1 MTAPIPRI
9 DLFDMNGHTLALG
22 PRLHDSGEATLF
34 QHGDDPTLLI
44 KLHHAPTEALRDKL
58 DLLPGLAPVDPSLDT
73 RHRNF
78 AWPVSTVYNSAGAA
92 VGVILPVVPGA
103 RSVIAISNA
112 KLRAK
117 RAAEMD
123 WHYLHAVAANI
134 AFLFER
140 LHDQGI
146 IIGDV
151 KPENIL
157 IDDRAL
163 ATLIDCDSVQIMGPD
178 GTPYLCTVGSE
189 GFTAPEWIGRRFTEG
204 PRDIASD
211 RFGLAVV
218 LYQLLTGAHPWTGEW
233 MGSGE
238 PPSRDQLIRSGD
250 WPFKPGARLRPVPG
264 MLSLDALAPGIA
276 SLFRQAFIAGA
287 KDPNDRPSAAE
298 WHGALCTALAE
309 LDVCETH
316 SHHHYDESLS
326 ACPWCIRVK
335 AGLPDL
341 FPKPDTPRDP
351 FAPLILAF
359 ERALARGDTRMA
371 VDLWRGNPVLA
382 RCEDLKRLIPQMHQL
397 DTAITALDQWIEAYA
412 RVPQDIGELASL
424 VEDYPILSD
433 PTLFGHEDIDG
444 QSIATTVTSIANAAV
459 TIPPTPRQTIEM
471 TAHPVQLMTA
481 TSASP
486 SPIAT
491 PAATPE
497 RSQDPKPSD
506 GHLSYKIE
514 NGWRGLRPARLI
526 LAVEKPC
533 VIPALTLCDEETGKC
548 VLQIPAQRLRGATS
562 LPFDTPDGRVTL
574 VLRTTQDS
582 DKRHIK
588 ISGPSR
594 RARTLGITGAVLP
607 LSTQMA

>member
-9 DLFDMNGHTLALG
+9 DLFDKNGHTLALG

-78 AWPVSTVYNSAGAA
+78 AWPVATVYNNAGAA
-92 VGVILPVVPGA
+92 VGVVLPVVPGA
-103 RSVIAISNA
+103 RSVTAISNA

-486 SPIAT
+486 SPMAT

-548 VLQIPAQRLRGATS
+548 VLQIPAQRLRGAPS
-562 LPFDTPDGRVTL
+562 LPFDTPDGRITL

>member
-1 MTAPIPRI
+1 V
-9 DLFDMNGHTLALG
+9 
-22 PRLHDSGEATLF
+22 F
-34 QHGDDPTLLI
+34 QHGDDEGLLI
-44 KLHHAPTEALRDKL
+44 KLHHTPTETLRQKL
-58 DLLPGLAPVDPSLDT
+58 ALLPDLAPVDPSLDT

-78 AWPVSTVYNSAGAA
+78 AWPLSTVYDHAGKA

-103 RSVIAISNA
+103 RSVTAISNA
-112 KLRAK
+112 KMRAK

-146 IIGDV
+146 VVGDV

-163 ATLIDCDSVQIMGPD
+163 ATLIDCDSVQISD
-178 GTPYLCTVGSE
+178 TAGTVYLCTVGSE
-189 GFTAPEWIGRRFTEG
+189 GFTAPEWIGRRFTDG

-238 PPSRDQLIRSGD
+238 PPTRDQLIHSGD

-264 MLSLDALAPGIA
+264 MVSLDALAPGVA
-276 SLFRQAFIAGA
+276 ALFRQAFIAGA
-287 KDPNDRPSAAE
+287 KDPESRPSAAD
-298 WHGALCTALAE
+298 WHEALCTALAD
-309 LDVCETH
+309 LDVCGDR

-326 ACPWCIRVK
+326 ACPWCLRVK

-341 FPKPDTPRDP
+341 FPKPSIPRDP

-371 VDLWRGNPVLA
+371 VELWRGNPVLA
-382 RCEDLKRLIPQMHQL
+382 RSEDLQRLIPQMEHL
-397 DTAITALDQWIEAYA
+397 DAAIHALDQWIDAYS

-424 VEDYPILSD
+424 IEDFPILSD
-433 PTLFGHEDIDG
+433 PALFLHEDVAGRSVADTLK
-444 QSIATTVTSIANAAV
+444 SIATAAL
-459 TIPPTPRQTIEM
+459 TIPPAPSELVQPD
-471 TAHPVQLMTA
+471 PVQTV
-481 TSASP
+481 ASQ
-486 SPIAT
+486 PI
-491 PAATPE
+491 
-497 RSQDPKPSD
+497 SVD
-506 GHLSYKIE
+506 GHSDAAILVPDTASGIDVGESSIPDCSLSYKIE

-526 LAVEKPC
+526 LAVQKPC
-533 VIPALTLCDEETGKC
+533 VIPALSLCDEETGA
-548 VLQIPAQRLRGATS
+548 VLLRVPAQRLRGAS
-562 LPFDTPDGRVTL
+562 SMPFDPPERRVT
-574 VLRTTQDS
+574 VALRPTQVQ
-582 DKRHIK
+582 DKNTVK
-588 ISGPSR
+588 ISAPPK
-594 RARTLGITGAVLP
+594 RARTLGVGGAVLP
-607 LSTQMA
+607 LSAQLA

>member
-9 DLFDMNGHTLALG
+9 DLFDTDGRPLALG

-34 QHGDDPTLLI
+34 QHGDEPDLLI

-58 DLLPGLAPVDPSLDT
+58 ALLPGLAPVDPSLDT

-78 AWPVSTVYNSAGAA
+78 AWPVSTVYNNAGAA

-103 RSVIAISNA
+103 RSVTAISNA

-204 PRDIASD
+204 PRNIASD

-264 MLSLDALAPGIA
+264 MLSLDALAPGVA

-382 RCEDLKRLIPQMHQL
+382 RCEDLKRLIPQMRQL
-397 DTAITALDQWIEAYA
+397 DGAITALDQWIEAYA

-424 VEDYPILSD
+424 VEDFAILSD
-433 PTLFGHEDIDG
+433 PSLFGHEEIDG
-444 QSIATTVTSIANAAV
+444 QPIAETVKSIANAAV
-459 TIPPTPRQTIEM
+459 TIPPTPCQTIEITTQPAQSV
-471 TAHPVQLMTA
+471 TAIR
-481 TSASP
+481 P
-486 SPIAT
+486 SPV
-491 PAATPE
+491 AAPTQ
-497 RSQDPKPSD
+497 SLDPIISD
-506 GHLSYKIE
+506 CVVSYTIE

-533 VIPALTLCDEETGKC
+533 VIPSLTLSDEETGDC
-548 VLQIPAQRLRGATS
+548 VLHIPAQRLRGATS
-562 LPFDTPDGRVTL
+562 LPFDTPDGRITL
-574 VLRTTQDS
+574 VLHTTQDS

-588 ISGPSR
+588 INGPSR
-594 RARTLGITGAVLP
+594 RARTLGITGSVLP

>member
-1 MTAPIPRI
+1 
-9 DLFDMNGHTLALG
+9 
-22 PRLHDSGEATLF
+22 
-34 QHGDDPTLLI
+34 
-44 KLHHAPTEALRDKL
+44 
-58 DLLPGLAPVDPSLDT
+58 
-73 RHRNF
+73 
-78 AWPVSTVYNSAGAA
+78 
-92 VGVILPVVPGA
+92 
-103 RSVIAISNA
+103 
-112 KLRAK
+112 
-117 RAAEMD
+117 
-123 WHYLHAVAANI
+123 
-134 AFLFER
+134 
-140 LHDQGI
+140 
-146 IIGDV
+146 
-151 KPENIL
+151 
-157 IDDRAL
+157 
-163 ATLIDCDSVQIMGPD
+163 
-178 GTPYLCTVGSE
+178 
-189 GFTAPEWIGRRFTEG
+189 WIGRRFTEG

-526 LAVEKPC
+526 LAVEK
-533 VIPALTLCDEETGKC
+533 
-548 VLQIPAQRLRGATS
+548 
-562 LPFDTPDGRVTL
+562 
-574 VLRTTQDS
+574 
-582 DKRHIK
+582 
-588 ISGPSR
+588 
-594 RARTLGITGAVLP
+594 
-607 LSTQMA
+607 